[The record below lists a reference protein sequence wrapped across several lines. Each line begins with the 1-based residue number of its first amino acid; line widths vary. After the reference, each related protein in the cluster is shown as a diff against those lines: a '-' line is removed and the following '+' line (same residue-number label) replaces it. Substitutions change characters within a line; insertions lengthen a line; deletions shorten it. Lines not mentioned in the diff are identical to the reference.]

1 MGNLGYGFPTAL
13 GVKAVCAERRVL
25 SVTGDGGFMFGV
37 AELATAVQHGI
48 NLVTVVF
55 NNEQYGNVQ
64 QMQRD
69 LYGGRVIA
77 SDLRNPD
84 FERLVSSFG
93 AHYQRAGTPAELAPA
108 LEQAFGAG
116 VPAVIEVPVGAMPS
130 VDAFR

>member
-1 MGNLGYGFPTAL
+1 MTRMTGGE
-13 GVKAVCAERRVL
+13 AVVQSLL
-25 SVTGDGGFMFGV
+25 SHGLDPLFAV

-48 NLVTVVF
+48 NLVTIVF

-84 FERLVSSFG
+84 FERLVSAFG
-93 AHYQRAGTPAELAPA
+93 AHFIGPRPRPNWHRRWSRHSARAC
-108 LEQAFGAG
+108 
-116 VPAVIEVPVGAMPS
+116 
-130 VDAFR
+130 RR

>member
-1 MGNLGYGFPTAL
+1 
-13 GVKAVCAERRVL
+13 
-25 SVTGDGGFMFGV
+25 MFAV

-84 FERLVSSFG
+84 FERLVSAFG
-93 AHYQRAGTPAELAPA
+93 AHYQRAKAPAELAPA

-116 VPAVIEVPVGAMPS
+116 VPAVIEVPVGTMPS
-130 VDAFR
+130 VDSFR